1 MKYKIGAF
9 VSIIVMIAAIAEAFM
24 YANHVIDI
32 SAEDSVFYATWC
44 WVMIAIEWAIC
55 ALIHLIKNEHSKESG
70 S

>member
-9 VSIIVMIAAIAEAFM
+9 VSVIVMLLAIAEAVM
-24 YANHVIDI
+24 YANHVIDV

-44 WVMIAIEWAIC
+44 WIMIAIAWAMR
-55 ALIHLIKNEHSKESG
+55 ALTYLIKNEHSKESG